1 MDNQQFKQLLQLAED
16 GETAAVLAA
25 VDLDPALATRANEDG
40 TALLHLACL
49 YGHLELVTG
58 LLDRGSD
65 LHARNALGDDA
76 LFCASMN
83 GHLPVATLLLDRG
96 ADPCTRD
103 DNYTALGYAAAWG
116 HHPVV
121 LLLLSRGADL
131 AATMTGRSN
140 PVELKTALELCGSEA
155 DPPLSDE
162 QKNRRREEMRA
173 AFAAGPHPS
182 QVLRRSIPGLQKQ
195 NQELQRV
202 VRTFAALL
210 FSEKHSDLVFVVK
223 ASGERIP
230 AHKNLLSASSEHMAA
245 LLDGP
250 WAENAAGV
258 DGAGVP
264 VTEVGVDESG
274 VAVRA
279 LLRYIYTGEVDEAA
293 LATDLADVLGLASQ
307 HAQAGLV
314 AACEEHA
321 VKALKVA
328 RVVLVNDGARFTS
341 WLSAMLVLVL

>member
-1 MDNQQFKQLLQLAED
+1 
-16 GETAAVLAA
+16 
-25 VDLDPALATRANEDG
+25 
-40 TALLHLACL
+40 
-49 YGHLELVTG
+49 
-58 LLDRGSD
+58 
-65 LHARNALGDDA
+65 
-76 LFCASMN
+76 
-83 GHLPVATLLLDRG
+83 
-96 ADPCTRD
+96 
-103 DNYTALGYAAAWG
+103 
-116 HHPVV
+116 
-121 LLLLSRGADL
+121 
-131 AATMTGRSN
+131 
-140 PVELKTALELCGSEA
+140 
-155 DPPLSDE
+155 
-162 QKNRRREEMRA
+162 MRA

-182 QVLRRSIPGLQKQ
+182 QVHRRSHERIPGLQRLARA
-195 NQELQRV
+195 N
-202 VRTFAALL
+202 AALL

-258 DGAGVP
+258 DGGVP

-279 LLRYIYTGEVDEAA
+279 LLRYIYTSEVDEAA

-321 VKALKVA
+321 VRALTLA
-328 RVVLVNDGARFTS
+328 RVVQSLVQAHLHDLAALKAACVELIKANMAAVTMSPAFMRLKSTHPVLWREIRAAMGLPEVDEGEEEGEEEEEQEGGDRKRARK
-341 WLSAMLVLVL
+341 